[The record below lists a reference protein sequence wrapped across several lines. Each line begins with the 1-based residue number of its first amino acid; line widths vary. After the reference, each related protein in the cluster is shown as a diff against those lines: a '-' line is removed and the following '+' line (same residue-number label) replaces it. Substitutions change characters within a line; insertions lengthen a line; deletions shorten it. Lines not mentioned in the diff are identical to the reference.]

1 MHDERSQSVIPDAG
15 AASDAVTIPPA
26 MLTWQRDLMASARR
40 VSACVV
46 GGLVMGAVVGGI
58 VGRLAML
65 VLRLTSDSSL
75 HGVNTDDGFIIGRF
89 SGDSLFLLIFT
100 SILGVLGGILYLAV
114 RPWLPERRRAALAGV
129 FGAVVGGAFFIRPD
143 GLDFTRLDPLPLA
156 VVMFI
161 ALPAVYGVTMSL
173 LVERLLRE
181 DSGWSRSRA
190 WFLGLIPLVAI
201 AALGPLGVGVLVVM
215 IGLWAIH
222 RWSPEA
228 TSLLRSSAAVW
239 IGRTVLLALTALGLV
254 ALVGD
259 IDQVL

>member
-1 MHDERSQSVIPDAG
+1 M
-15 AASDAVTIPPA
+15 
-26 MLTWQRDLMASARR
+26 TWQQDLMASARR
-40 VSACVV
+40 VSACIV
-46 GGLVMGAVVGGI
+46 GGFLMGGVIGGI
-58 VGRLAML
+58 GGRLAMF

-75 HGVNTDDGFIIGRF
+75 HGAKTDDGFIIGRF

-100 SILGVLGGILYLAV
+100 SGLGVLGGILYLAV
-114 RPWLPERRRAALAGV
+114 RSWLPQRRRAVLAGV
-129 FGAVVGGAFFIRPD
+129 FGGVVGGAFFIRPD

-156 VVMFI
+156 VAMFI
-161 ALPAVYGVTMSL
+161 TLPAVYGVTMSL

-181 DSGWSRSRA
+181 DSGWSRSRV

-201 AALGPLGVGVLVVM
+201 GAFGPLGIGVLVVM

-228 TSLLRSSAAVW
+228 TSLLRSLAVVW
-239 IGRTVLLALTALGLV
+239 IGRAVLLALTALGLV
-254 ALVGD
+254 RLIED